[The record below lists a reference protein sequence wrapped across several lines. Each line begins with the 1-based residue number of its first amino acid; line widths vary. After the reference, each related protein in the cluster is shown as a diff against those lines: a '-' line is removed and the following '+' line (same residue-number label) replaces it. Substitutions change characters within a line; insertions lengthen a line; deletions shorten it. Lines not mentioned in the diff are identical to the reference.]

1 MLNTKNKLV
10 VICAGCLWGLLSLVS
25 SAVHAQVV
33 REDGAL
39 VDAPEGKTVVINVKA
54 GTAAK
59 AVKRQGFWVQVEANG
74 KTGWI
79 KASALSFSGGAGG
92 PTAIDTGRMGQSN
105 IVSTSSARGLSAK
118 DLVSG
123 QPNLGEVVWLESR
136 SVAPPALQTFLDSGG
151 VVAVTGRVQLTA
163 LRSAAAATAAGPAV
177 AGDAKAAPKKK
188 GDDDW

>member
-1 MLNTKNKLV
+1 MNTKNKLM
-10 VICAGCLWGLLSLVS
+10 VIWAACLCALLSLVS
-25 SAVHAQVV
+25 SPVHAQVV
-33 REDGAL
+33 REDATL
-39 VDAPEGKTVVINVKA
+39 VDAPDGKTVVLSVKA

-59 AVKRQGFWVQVEANG
+59 AVKRQGFWVQVEAGG

-79 KASALSFSGGAGG
+79 KASALSFSGGAVG

-123 QPNLGEVVWLESR
+123 QPNVEEVVWLESR
-136 SVAPPALQTFLDSGG
+136 SIPPAALQTFLTSGG
-151 VVAVTGRVQLTA
+151 IVAVAVRVQLTA
-163 LRSAAAATAAGPAV
+163 PRPVAAAPAAGLSAAA
-177 AGDAKAAPKKK
+177 DAKGAPKKK

>member
-1 MLNTKNKLV
+1 MNTKNKLTT
-10 VICAGCLWGLLSLVS
+10 IWAGCLWAMLSLAAT
-25 SAVHAQVV
+25 AVHAQVV
-33 REDGAL
+33 REDASL
-39 VDAPEGKTVVINVKA
+39 VDAPDGKTVVLNVKA

-59 AVKRQGFWVQVEANG
+59 AVKRQGFWVQVETGG

-123 QPNLGEVVWLESR
+123 QPNMEDVTWLESR
-136 SVAPPALQTFLDSGG
+136 SIPPSALQTFLSSGG
-151 VVAVTGRVQLTA
+151 IVAVTGRVQLN
-163 LRSAAAATAAGPAV
+163 LPKPVAAAPAAGSSST
-177 AGDAKAAPKKK
+177 GDAKGAPKKK

>member
-1 MLNTKNKLV
+1 VNTKNKLTA
-10 VICAGCLWGLLSLVS
+10 IWAGCIWALLSLAS
-25 SAVHAQVV
+25 TAVHAQVV
-33 REDGAL
+33 REDATL
-39 VDAPEGKTVVINVKA
+39 VDAPDGKTVVLNVKA

-59 AVKRQGFWVQVEANG
+59 AVKRQGFWVQVEAGG

-123 QPNLGEVVWLESR
+123 QPNVEEVAWLESR
-136 SVAPPALQTFLDSGG
+136 SIPPPALQTFLASGG
-151 VVAVTGRVQLTA
+151 IVAVAGRVQLTA
-163 LRSAAAATAAGPAV
+163 PRPVAAAPAAGPSA
-177 AGDAKAAPKKK
+177 AGDAKGAPKKK